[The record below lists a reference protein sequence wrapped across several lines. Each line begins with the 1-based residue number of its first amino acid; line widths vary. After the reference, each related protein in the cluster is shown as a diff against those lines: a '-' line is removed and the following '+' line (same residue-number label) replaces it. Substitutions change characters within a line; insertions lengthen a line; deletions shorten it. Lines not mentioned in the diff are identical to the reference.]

1 MNINFSN
8 TQSFG
13 SIKNPVKPFEI
24 DTPQGK
30 LYVSEVTR
38 NTYNYENTANYIIKF
53 ANKNISKTKIGAFIS
68 NHISKSSVPEILNK
82 NDDATLLVARDKD
95 NKICGSMFAYADE
108 KSKKML
114 EIYDVAVDKK
124 YRGNN
129 VSTKMFNAIS
139 KDDYD
144 ELFLQAKNSAV
155 PVYKKWG
162 FEEFEP
168 KNKAEEVALKFIA
181 MLGTVA
187 SFTMMHKSL
196 NENSKNWLQYMI
208 KNVK

>member
-30 LYVSEVTR
+30 LYVSEVTK
-38 NTYNYENTANYIIKF
+38 NTYNYKNTANHVIKF
-53 ANKNISKTKIGAFIS
+53 ANKNISKSKLGAFIS
-68 NHISKSSVPEILNK
+68 NLFKSTAPEILTQ
-82 NDDATLLVARDKD
+82 NDDATLLVARDEN

-144 ELFLQAKNSAV
+144 ELFLQAKKSAV

-162 FEEFEP
+162 FEEFKP
-168 KNKAEEVALKFIA
+168 KDKAEEVVLKIFA
-181 MLGTVA
+181 MIGTVA

-196 NENSKNWLQYMI
+196 NENSKTWLQYMI
-208 KNVK
+208 

>member
-30 LYVSEVTR
+30 LYVSEVTK
-38 NTYNYENTANYIIKF
+38 NTYNYKNTAKYISNF
-53 ANKNISKTKIGAFIS
+53 ATNNISKSKIFAFIS
-68 NHISKSSVPEILNK
+68 NAFIKSSAPEILSN

-95 NKICGSMFAYADE
+95 NKICGSLFAYADE

-162 FEEFEP
+162 FEEFKP
-168 KNKAEEVALKFIA
+168 KDKKEEIVLK
-181 MLGTVA
+181 LVSLVGTVA

-196 NENSKNWLQYMI
+196 NENSKTWLQYMTKNI
-208 KNVK
+208 K